1 MPKESGNLDE
11 HVTMGIIVK
20 VRRRVCGI
28 NRSSV
33 EDYTEPVQGKQGS
46 DIGGTRSS
54 IITACHRPDRSIY
67 RHMLCQFMSPENGLG
82 ALHSAGEAFKFV
94 VSCKIKMSL

>member
-1 MPKESGNLDE
+1 MSDIGSPTSKDNEIEKKGMPKESGNLDE
-11 HVTMGIIVK
+11 HVAMGIIVK

-33 EDYTEPVQGKQGS
+33 EDYTDPVQGKQGS

-54 IITACHRPDRSIY
+54 IITAC
-67 RHMLCQFMSPENGLG
+67 Q
-82 ALHSAGEAFKFV
+82 A
-94 VSCKIKMSL
+94 